1 MMFLGAVAVYFAA
14 GITFACMAVE
24 DKQLDA
30 LTTKEKTFVFLS
42 IALGWGYFL
51 LTFKDPEEK

>member
-1 MMFLGAVAVYFAA
+1 MMFVGASAVYLAA
-14 GITFACMAVE
+14 GITFACMAIE
-24 DKQLDA
+24 DKQLDS

-51 LTFKDPEEK
+51 LTFKEPEE